1 MRTSMLSLT
10 KRTFLG
16 CAVCAI
22 CLTGHHAVAD
32 DVQPLTSPEDLRDL
46 LRDAQWWLLPQTTS
60 VVYDAG
66 SRFFYPATPESKDFL
81 ESLTPIEQP
90 GIASVTV
97 YEDARTYETVFLD
110 KSGTRVK
117 VLSPESNY
125 IPFWPLSMLPNG
137 PQPDTDISTYD
148 PALVSIYVTLL
159 PLFPPVENAAG
170 EDSLLKTSAGEG
182 LSSRASSPAG
192 ELLSE
197 SLNSSNQS
205 LADVS
210 SSTDKSSETNAPS
223 SSVSV
228 ADISSYTVYVDA
240 KSGRDGWSGRREK
253 ATRGSGGPKKTIK
266 GGRSIAQNGDRL
278 VIREGR
284 YAEGLNVRGTGI
296 NVRFK
301 GDVSLIAASD
311 SSSESG
317 KKSVVEGVQESYS
330 PTGSVVRVAN

>member
-1 MRTSMLSLT
+1 M
-10 KRTFLG
+10 KRTFFG
-16 CAVCAI
+16 CAVAVI
-22 CLTGHHAVAD
+22 CFTGHHAVAD

-66 SRFFYPATPESKDFL
+66 SRFFYPATQESETFL
-81 ESLTPIEQP
+81 QSLTPTEQP

-110 KSGTRVK
+110 RSGTRVK

-137 PQPDTDISTYD
+137 PQPDTVVSTYD

-159 PLFPPVENAAG
+159 PLFPSVDDTTG
-170 EDSLLKTSAGEG
+170 EDPLLKTSGG
-182 LSSRASSPAG
+182 KKGPSSRALSPAG
-192 ELLSE
+192 DVLSE
-197 SLNSSNQS
+197 EKVSASSQS
-205 LADVS
+205 LADES
-210 SSTDKSSETNAPS
+210 SSTDESSGTNAPS
-223 SSVSV
+223 SSVSG

-240 KSGRDGWSGRREK
+240 KSGRDGWSGRQEK
-253 ATRGSGGPKKTIK
+253 TMRGYGGPKKTIK
-266 GGRSIAQNGDRL
+266 GGRSIAQDGDRL
-278 VIREGR
+278 VVREGR

-301 GDVSLIAASD
+301 GDVSLIAASN
-311 SSSESG
+311 SQEESENQAVAGS
-317 KKSVVEGVQESYS
+317 VQESYS